1 MLADHKRP
9 GAPLWRLLPLA
20 LLLAAGVAFL
30 SLGGRQYLSVDAL
43 AHNHQRL
50 AALVARWGVVAAL
63 AYVAGYAGVAA
74 LSVPGAAILTIAGGF
89 LFGAWLA
96 TLYAVVG
103 ATAGATAVFLAV
115 RAGFGGLARHAGP
128 SAARLEAGFR
138 RNAFNYLLVLRLV
151 ALFPFWLV
159 NLVAALLGVPLPTYV
174 LATLIGIVPG
184 TFVYA
189 SLGSGLGGAIEHP
202 DLGILFRPAVL
213 LPLLGLALL
222 ALLPVAYRRW
232 RGGAVP

>member
-1 MLADHKRP
+1 M
-9 GAPLWRLLPLA
+9 
-20 LLLAAGVAFL
+20 
-30 SLGGRQYLSVDAL
+30 
-43 AHNHQRL
+43 
-50 AALVARWGVVAAL
+50 
-63 AYVAGYAGVAA
+63 
-74 LSVPGAAILTIAGGF
+74 LTIAGGC

-96 TLYAVVG
+96 TFYTVIG
-103 ATAGATAVFLAV
+103 ATAGATLVFLAV
-115 RAGFGGLARHAGP
+115 RAGFDGLARRAGP

-159 NLVAALLGVPLPTYV
+159 NLVAALLGVRLRTYV
-174 LATLIGIVPG
+174 LATLIGIIPG

-189 SLGSGLGGAIEHP
+189 SFGSGLSAAIERP
-202 DLGILFRPAVL
+202 GRDIMLRPAVL

-232 RGGAVP
+232 RGGAAP